1 MVILVLTLLLKALVV
16 VGEGDAGI
24 PNLSGFSPQD
34 SPPPL
39 PMTLHLG
46 PTDPCCEVPHRRQQF
61 VTGHHAW
68 NRTPLTSSHPPITPG
83 PGEEERG
90 VLAKNGVG

>member
-16 VGEGDAGI
+16 VGEGDAEI
-24 PNLSGFSPQD
+24 PNLSGFSPAHD
-34 SPPPL
+34 SALGSYRPL
-39 PMTLHLG
+39 LQGSSQKTAVCH
-46 PTDPCCEVPHRRQQF
+46 
-61 VTGHHAW
+61 
-68 NRTPLTSSHPPITPG
+68 RTPCLEQDPSDFLSPITPG